1 MRKGRQ
7 SLLLVLALTG
17 NLKTDK
23 EGFLRNTDDWNRAI
37 AERLAEADGITLTD
51 DHWEVIS
58 LVRNYY
64 QNYRLFPPNRVLV
77 TKVREAFGQ
86 SKGNSIHLMK
96 LFTSKPA
103 KHIAKIAGLPKPPNC
118 D

>member
-1 MRKGRQ
+1 V
-7 SLLLVLALTG
+7 VLAVTSSPE
-17 NLKTDK
+17 TDK
-23 EGFLRNTDDWNRAI
+23 EGFLRNTGDWNPAI
-37 AERLAEADGITLTD
+37 AERLAELDGITLTEG
-51 DHWEVIS
+51 HWEVIH
-58 LVRNYY
+58 LVRDYY
-64 QNYRLFPPNRVLV
+64 QNYRLFPANRVLV